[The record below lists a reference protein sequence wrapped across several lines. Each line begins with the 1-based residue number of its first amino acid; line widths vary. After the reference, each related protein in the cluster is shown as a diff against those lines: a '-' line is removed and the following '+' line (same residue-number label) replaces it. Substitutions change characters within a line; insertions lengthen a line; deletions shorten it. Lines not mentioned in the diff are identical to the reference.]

1 MHIKSLLF
9 AATLAVVPAAH
20 AFNPV
25 TSTAEYSADWTME
38 SEMGAVKGK
47 VYHAASKERREMGQ
61 GGENMI
67 MIMRQDKK
75 VVWNLMPTQ
84 HMYMEMSMEGGAG
97 DKKQGPEVN
106 DYDFEQTVVGEE
118 TVNGVKTTKYKIIMK
133 PKKPNGTKMGGFMW
147 STKDGILVKLDAIAV
162 DGGKKARMKTEL
174 TNLKVGKQDASLFEV
189 PAGYNKFDMGNMGG
203 MMGAKGGSKG
213 GAEGGKSGMS
223 LKDAWKMM
231 R

>member
-1 MHIKSLLF
+1 MRIKPLLF
-9 AATLAVVPAAH
+9 AAALAVAPAAH
-20 AFNPV
+20 AFNPS
-25 TSTAEYSADWTME
+25 STAEYSADWTME

-47 VYHAASKERREMGQ
+47 VNHAANKERREMGQ
-61 GGENMI
+61 GGESMI

-75 VVWNLMPTQ
+75 VVWNLMPAQ
-84 HMYMEMSMEGGAG
+84 RMYMEMNMDGGA
-97 DKKQGPEVN
+97 DNRKQGPEVN

-118 TVNGVKTTKYKIIMK
+118 TVNGVKTTKSKIIMK
-133 PKKPNGTKMGGFMW
+133 PKKPDGKKMGGFMW
-147 STKDGILVKLDAIAV
+147 STKDGIMVKLDAIGV
-162 DGGKKARMKTEL
+162 DGDKKVRMKMEL

-189 PAGYNKFDMGNMGG
+189 PSGYSKLDMGNMGG
-203 MMGAKGGSKG
+203 MMGNRGGAKG